1 MQAALQ
7 HKTDTTMKRKE
18 VKKRPTEAE
27 LEILEILWQQ
37 PGASVRQVH
46 EQLAARRSTGYTTTL
61 KLMQIMVE
69 KGLVQRDTSQRSHLY
84 TATISREEVQDKLL
98 QKLLGGV
105 FRGASARL
113 VMNLLGGDEK
123 LRKEEVRQIREMLK
137 MLEEE

>member
-84 TATISREEVQDKLL
+84 TAAISREEVQDKLL

>member
-1 MQAALQ
+1 
-7 HKTDTTMKRKE
+7 MKRKE

-84 TATISREEVQDKLL
+84 TAAISREEVQDKLL

-113 VMNLLGGDEK
+113 VMNLLGGEK

>member
-1 MQAALQ
+1 
-7 HKTDTTMKRKE
+7 MKRKE

-84 TATISREEVQDKLL
+84 TAAISREEVQDKLL

>member
-84 TATISREEVQDKLL
+84 TAAISREEVQDKLL

-113 VMNLLGGDEK
+113 VMNLLGGDKK

>member
-1 MQAALQ
+1 MQAAPQ

-61 KLMQIMVE
+61 KLMQIMIE

-84 TATISREEVQDKLL
+84 TAAISREEVQDKLL